1 MSDQQGTPFETRCN
15 ILADLWL
22 SYREEVDFKD
32 FIEYNDIGLP
42 AAFLISEE
50 LATPHDRLKLIINET
65 FDLLLA
71 AMELKEDTGFDSID
85 DMLVG

>member
-1 MSDQQGTPFETRCN
+1 MSDQINTPFETRCN

-22 SYREEVDFKD
+22 SYRDEVDFKD
-32 FIEYNDIGLP
+32 FVQYNDVVLP
-42 AAFLISEE
+42 AAFIVSEE
-50 LATPHDRLKLIINET
+50 LATPNDRLKLMINET

-71 AMELKEDTGFDSID
+71 AMDLEEDTGFESID

>member
-1 MSDQQGTPFETRCN
+1 MSDQTGTPFEARCN

-22 SYREEVDFKD
+22 SYRDDVDFKD
-32 FIEYNDIGLP
+32 FVDYNDIGLP

-50 LATPHDRLKLIINET
+50 LATPHDRLKLLINET
-65 FDLLLA
+65 FDLLMGTLDIT
-71 AMELKEDTGFDSID
+71 EDSGFESLD

>member
-1 MSDQQGTPFETRCN
+1 MSDQINTPFETRCN

-22 SYREEVDFKD
+22 SYRDEIDFKD
-32 FIEYNDIGLP
+32 FIQYNDVGLP
-42 AAFLISEE
+42 AAFIVSEE
-50 LATPHDRLKLIINET
+50 LATPNDRLKLMINET

-71 AMELKEDTGFDSID
+71 AMDLEEDTGFDSID

>member
-1 MSDQQGTPFETRCN
+1 MSDQINTPFETRCN

-22 SYREEVDFKD
+22 SYRDEVDFKD
-32 FIEYNDIGLP
+32 FVQYNDVWLP
-42 AAFLISEE
+42 AAFIVSEE
-50 LATPHDRLKLIINET
+50 LATPNDRLKLMINET

-71 AMELKEDTGFDSID
+71 AMDLEEDTGFESID